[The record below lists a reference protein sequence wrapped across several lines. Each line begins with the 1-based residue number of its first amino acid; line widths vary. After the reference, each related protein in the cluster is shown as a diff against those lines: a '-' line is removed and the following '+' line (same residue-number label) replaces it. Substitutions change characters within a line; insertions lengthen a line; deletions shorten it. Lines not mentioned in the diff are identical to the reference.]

1 MKPYL
6 RLVRLPNLLMIAF
19 TMYAIRFLI
28 VRPQLQLYGMELQF
42 SEVLFALLVVS
53 VLFIT
58 AAGYVINDYFDAPV
72 DLINRP
78 SRVTLSKLIP
88 RKMAILV
95 HLTMS
100 IIGVAIGIYL
110 SFAIHLSF
118 LSLIFLLVP
127 GILWFYSTTYK
138 RQFLLGNLIVAFLT
152 ALVPLMVILFEV
164 PLLIREYGKEMVRNQ
179 IDFHT
184 LTAWVGGYALFA
196 FLFTLIREIVK
207 DMEDF
212 EGDRAYGRNTLPVVL
227 GLKNTRIIV
236 LALTGIAVVFIAVV
250 LALYLT
256 DLMTLLY
263 TILLLLAPL
272 AFVVFRL
279 LHASSAEQYHRVS
292 AWLKGIM
299 LAGVGYSFLAYYIMT
314 YTIH

>member
-1 MKPYL
+1 MKTYL
-6 RLVRLPNLLMIAF
+6 RLVRLPNLMMIAF
-19 TMYAIRFLI
+19 IMYAMRFLI
-28 VRPQLQLYGMELQF
+28 VRPQLLLYGMDLQF
-42 SEVLFALLVVS
+42 SEAHFALLVVS

-72 DLINRP
+72 DMINRP
-78 SRVTLSKLIP
+78 SRVMLSRLIP
-88 RKMAILV
+88 RRMAIVV
-95 HLTMS
+95 HLTLS
-100 IIGVAIGIYL
+100 IIGVAAGIYL
-110 SFAIHLSF
+110 SFAIRLSF
-118 LSLIFLLVP
+118 LSMIFLLVP

-164 PLLIREYGKEMVRNQ
+164 PLLIREYGREMVRNQ

-227 GLKNTRIIV
+227 GLKTTRYVV
-236 LALTGIAVVFIAVV
+236 LALTGVAVVFIAAV
-250 LALYLT
+250 LVLYLT
-256 DLMTLLY
+256 DLMTVLY
-263 TILLLLAPL
+263 TVLLVMAPL
-272 AFVVFRL
+272 AFAVFRL
-279 LHASSAEQYHRVS
+279 LRASTAEQYHQVS
-292 AWLKGIM
+292 SWLKGIM
-299 LAGVGYSFLAYYIMT
+299 LAGVGYSFLAWYIMT

>member
-1 MKPYL
+1 MKTYL
-6 RLVRLPNLLMIAF
+6 RLVRLPNLMMIAF
-19 TMYAIRFLI
+19 TMYAMRFLI
-28 VRPQLQLYGMELQF
+28 VRPQLLLYGMDLQF
-42 SEVLFALLVVS
+42 SEAHFALLVVS

-72 DLINRP
+72 DMINRP
-78 SRVTLSKLIP
+78 SRVMLSRLIP
-88 RKMAILV
+88 RRMAIVV
-95 HLTMS
+95 HLTLS
-100 IIGVAIGIYL
+100 IIGVAAGIYL
-110 SFAIHLSF
+110 SFAIRLSF
-118 LSLIFLLVP
+118 LSMIFLLVP

-164 PLLIREYGKEMVRNQ
+164 PLLIREYGREMVRNQ

-227 GLKNTRIIV
+227 GLKTTRYVV
-236 LALTGIAVVFIAVV
+236 LALTGVAVVFIAAV
-250 LALYLT
+250 LVLYLT

-263 TILLLLAPL
+263 TVLLVMAPL
-272 AFVVFRL
+272 AFAVFRL
-279 LHASSAEQYHRVS
+279 LRASTAEQYHQVS
-292 AWLKGIM
+292 SWLKGIM
-299 LAGVGYSFLAYYIMT
+299 LAGVGYSFLAWYIMT

>member
-1 MKPYL
+1 MKTYL
-6 RLVRLPNLLMIAF
+6 RLVRLPNLMMIAF
-19 TMYAIRFLI
+19 TMYAMRFLI
-28 VRPQLQLYGMELQF
+28 VRPQLLLYGMDLQF
-42 SEVLFALLVVS
+42 SEAHFALLVVS

-72 DLINRP
+72 DMINRP
-78 SRVTLSKLIP
+78 SRVMLSRLIP
-88 RKMAILV
+88 RRMAIVV
-95 HLTMS
+95 HLTLS
-100 IIGVAIGIYL
+100 IIGVAAGIYL
-110 SFAIHLSF
+110 SFAIRLSF
-118 LSLIFLLVP
+118 LSMIFLLVP

-164 PLLIREYGKEMVRNQ
+164 PLLIREYGREMVRNQ

-227 GLKNTRIIV
+227 GLKTTRYVV
-236 LALTGIAVVFIAVV
+236 LALTGVAVIFIAAV

-263 TILLLLAPL
+263 TVLLVMAPL
-272 AFVVFRL
+272 AFAVFRL
-279 LHASSAEQYHRVS
+279 LRASTAEQYHQVS
-292 AWLKGIM
+292 SWLKGIM
-299 LAGVGYSFLAYYIMT
+299 LAGVGYSFLAWYIMT

>member
-6 RLVRLPNLLMIAF
+6 RLVRLPNLMMIAF
-19 TMYAIRFLI
+19 TMYAMRFLI
-28 VRPQLQLYGMELQF
+28 VRPQLLLDGMDLQF
-42 SEVLFALLVVS
+42 SEVHFALLVIS

-72 DLINRP
+72 DMINHP

-88 RKMAILV
+88 RRMAIVV
-95 HLTMS
+95 HLTLS
-100 IIGVAIGIYL
+100 IIGVAAGIYL
-110 SFAIHLSF
+110 SFAISLSF

-164 PLLIREYGKEMVRNQ
+164 PLLIREYGREMIRNQ

-196 FLFTLIREIVK
+196 FLFTLVREIVK

-227 GLKNTRIIV
+227 GLKVTRYVVLVLTVVAAIFIAAV
-236 LALTGIAVVFIAVV
+236 LAM
-250 LALYLT
+250 YLT
-256 DLMTLLY
+256 DVMTLLY
-263 TILLLLAPL
+263 TILLILAPL
-272 AFVVFRL
+272 AFTIFKLFR
-279 LHASSAEQYHRVS
+279 ASDPEQYHRVS
-292 AWLKGIM
+292 SWLKGIM
-299 LAGVGYSFLAYYIMT
+299 LAGVGYAFLAWYIMT

>member
-1 MKPYL
+1 MKTYL
-6 RLVRLPNLLMIAF
+6 RLVRLPNLMMIAF
-19 TMYAIRFLI
+19 TMYAMRFLI
-28 VRPQLQLYGMELQF
+28 VRPQLLLYGMDLQF
-42 SEVLFALLVVS
+42 SEAHFALLVVS

-72 DLINRP
+72 DMINRP
-78 SRVTLSKLIP
+78 SRVMLSRLIP
-88 RKMAILV
+88 RRMAIVV
-95 HLTMS
+95 HLTLS
-100 IIGVAIGIYL
+100 IIGVAAGIYL
-110 SFAIHLSF
+110 SFAIRLSF
-118 LSLIFLLVP
+118 LSMIFLLVP

-164 PLLIREYGKEMVRNQ
+164 PLLIREYGREMVRNQ

-227 GLKNTRIIV
+227 GLKTTRYVV
-236 LALTGIAVVFIAVV
+236 LALTGVAVVFIAAV

-263 TILLLLAPL
+263 TVLLVMAPL
-272 AFVVFRL
+272 AFAVFRL
-279 LHASSAEQYHRVS
+279 LRASTAEQYHQVS
-292 AWLKGIM
+292 SWLKGIM
-299 LAGVGYSFLAYYIMT
+299 LAGVGYSFLAWYIMT

>member
-1 MKPYL
+1 MKIYL
-6 RLVRLPNLLMIAF
+6 RLVRLPNLMMIAF
-19 TMYAIRFLI
+19 TMYAMRFLI
-28 VRPQLQLYGMELQF
+28 VRPQLLLYGIDLQF
-42 SEVLFALLVVS
+42 SEAQFALLVVS

-72 DLINRP
+72 DMINRP
-78 SRVTLSKLIP
+78 SRVTLSRLIP
-88 RKMAILV
+88 RRMAIVV
-95 HLTMS
+95 HLTLS
-100 IIGVAIGIYL
+100 IIGVAAGIYL
-110 SFAIHLSF
+110 AFAIRLSF
-118 LSLIFLLVP
+118 LSMIFLLVP

-164 PLLIREYGKEMVRNQ
+164 PLLIREYGREMVRNQ

-227 GLKNTRIIV
+227 GLKTTRYVV
-236 LALTGIAVVFIAVV
+236 LALTGVAVVFIATV

-263 TILLLLAPL
+263 TVLLVMAPL
-272 AFVVFRL
+272 AYSVFRL
-279 LHASSAEQYHRVS
+279 LRASTAEHYHQVS
-292 AWLKGIM
+292 SWLKGIM
-299 LAGVGYSFLAYYIMT
+299 LAGVGYSFLAWYIMT

>member
-1 MKPYL
+1 MKTYL
-6 RLVRLPNLLMIAF
+6 RLVRLPNLMMIAF
-19 TMYAIRFLI
+19 TMYAMRFLI
-28 VRPQLQLYGMELQF
+28 VRPQLLLYGMDLQF
-42 SEVLFALLVVS
+42 GEAHFALLVVS

-72 DLINRP
+72 DMINRP
-78 SRVTLSKLIP
+78 SRVMLSRLIP
-88 RKMAILV
+88 RRMAIVV
-95 HLTMS
+95 HLTLS
-100 IIGVAIGIYL
+100 IIGVAAGIYL
-110 SFAIHLSF
+110 SFAIRLSF
-118 LSLIFLLVP
+118 LSMIFLLVP

-164 PLLIREYGKEMVRNQ
+164 PLLIREYGREMVRNQ

-227 GLKNTRIIV
+227 GLKTTRYVV
-236 LALTGIAVVFIAVV
+236 LALTGVAVVFIAAV
-250 LALYLT
+250 LVLYLT

-263 TILLLLAPL
+263 TVLLVMAPL
-272 AFVVFRL
+272 AFAVFRL
-279 LHASSAEQYHRVS
+279 LRASTAEQYHQVS
-292 AWLKGIM
+292 SWLKGIM
-299 LAGVGYSFLAYYIMT
+299 LAGVGYSFLAWYIMT

>member
-1 MKPYL
+1 MKIYL
-6 RLVRLPNLLMIAF
+6 RLVRLPNLMMIAF
-19 TMYAIRFLI
+19 TMYAMRFLI
-28 VRPQLQLYGMELQF
+28 VRPQLLLYGIDLQF
-42 SEVLFALLVVS
+42 SEAQFALLVVS

-72 DLINRP
+72 DMINRP
-78 SRVTLSKLIP
+78 SRVTLSRLIP
-88 RKMAILV
+88 RRMAIVV
-95 HLTMS
+95 HLTLS
-100 IIGVAIGIYL
+100 IIGVAAGIYL
-110 SFAIHLSF
+110 SFAIRLSF
-118 LSLIFLLVP
+118 LSMIFLLVP

-164 PLLIREYGKEMVRNQ
+164 PLLIREYGREMVRNQ

-227 GLKNTRIIV
+227 GLKTTRYVV
-236 LALTGIAVVFIAVV
+236 LALTGVAVVFIAAV

-263 TILLLLAPL
+263 TVLLVMAPL
-272 AFVVFRL
+272 AYSVFRL
-279 LHASSAEQYHRVS
+279 LRASTAEHYHQVS
-292 AWLKGIM
+292 SWLKGIM
-299 LAGVGYSFLAYYIMT
+299 LAGVGYSFLAWYIMT

>member
-6 RLVRLPNLLMIAF
+6 RLVRLPNLMMIAF
-19 TMYAIRFLI
+19 TMYAMRFLI
-28 VRPQLQLYGMELQF
+28 VRPQLLLYGMALQV
-42 SEVLFALLVVS
+42 SEVHFALLGIS

-72 DLINRP
+72 DMINHP

-88 RKMAILV
+88 RRMAIVV
-95 HLTMS
+95 HLTLS
-100 IIGVAIGIYL
+100 IIGVAAGIYL
-110 SFAIHLSF
+110 SFAISLSF

-164 PLLIREYGKEMVRNQ
+164 PLLIREYGREMIRNQ

-196 FLFTLIREIVK
+196 FLFTLVREIVK

-227 GLKNTRIIV
+227 GLKVTRYVVLVLTVVAAIFIAAV
-236 LALTGIAVVFIAVV
+236 LAM
-250 LALYLT
+250 YLT
-256 DLMTLLY
+256 DVMTLLY
-263 TILLLLAPL
+263 TILLILAPL
-272 AFVVFRL
+272 AFTIFKLFR
-279 LHASSAEQYHRVS
+279 ASDPEQYPRVS
-292 AWLKGIM
+292 SWLKGIM
-299 LAGVGYSFLAYYIMT
+299 LAGVGYAFLAWYIMT